1 MKTKFWRKDIF
12 TFVFTGCGIFVLLTI
27 IAMFFYPGGT
37 FSDFN
42 SRGYSFFQNFFSELG
57 MVRTHNG
64 SPNTVS
70 LVLFLISMF
79 LSGSGMI
86 AFFAA
91 FPQFFRSTHPN
102 RTLSLFGSAL
112 GILSGICFI
121 GVAAAPADVNL
132 PLHTGFVMWAFR
144 LFPAAVLCYVIVLFR
159 EKTYPRGYAWELV
172 IFLSLLIGY
181 ILLLEF
187 GPDIKSYEGMVIQ
200 AVGQKIIVYAS
211 IFSVMIQC
219 WGASH
224 YQDATTNS

>member
-1 MKTKFWRKDIF
+1 METNFWRKDIF
-12 TFVFTGCGIFVLLTI
+12 AFVIIGCGLFVVLTV

-37 FSDFN
+37 FTDFN
-42 SRGYSFFQNFFSELG
+42 TRGYSFFQNFFSELG

-64 SPNTVS
+64 DPNTVS
-70 LVLFLISMF
+70 LVLFIISMF
-79 LSGSGMI
+79 LSGGGMM

-91 FPQFFRSTHPN
+91 FPQFFRGTPAT
-102 RTLSLFGSAL
+102 RILSLLGSAL
-112 GILSGICFI
+112 GIISGICFI

-132 PLHTGFVMWAFR
+132 PLHTNFVLWAFR

-159 EKTYPRGYAWELV
+159 EKVYPRGYAWELV
-172 IFLSLLIGY
+172 IFLGLLIGY

-187 GPDIKSYEGMVIQ
+187 GPDIKSYAGMVIQ

-211 IFSVMIQC
+211 IISVMIQC

-224 YQDATTNS
+224 YQPATPHS